1 MVYYAIVVIRLLD
14 KVRGYDMN
22 DIYKAIANT
31 FRQNYCVSTEPVK
44 FVLRDMIDRICQQL
58 IELDPCFDR
67 VLFIK
72 ACGI

>member
-1 MVYYAIVVIRLLD
+1 
-14 KVRGYDMN
+14 MN
-22 DIYKAIANT
+22 GIYEAIAVT
-31 FRQNYCVSTEPVK
+31 FKQNYCISTEPVK